1 MKPTQLTALLF
12 AALAGLASVSAQ
24 ADVRSR
30 AEVEAEAVKAAK
42 DSAVSVDSKS
52 KVFPV
57 LR

>member
-12 AALAGLASVSAQ
+12 AALAAVASVSAQ

-30 AEVEAEAVKAAK
+30 ADVEAEAVQAAK
-42 DSAVSVDSKS
+42 DSAVSVDAKS
-52 KVFPV
+52 KVAPV